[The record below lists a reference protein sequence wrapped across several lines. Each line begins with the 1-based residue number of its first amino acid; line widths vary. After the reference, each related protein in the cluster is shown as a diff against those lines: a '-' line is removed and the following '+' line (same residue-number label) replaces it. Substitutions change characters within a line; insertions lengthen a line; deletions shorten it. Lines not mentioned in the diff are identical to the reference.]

1 MIHTPF
7 KEATKGMT
15 FREKLDHFWTYYKL
29 ALGIAAGII
38 MVLCMIITGIVN
50 SMTQV
55 VYSGMAIN
63 AFLTDEGSAYLH
75 EDLAVY
81 LEATGRREE
90 VILDEAYLQ
99 NMASSSNVEDKY
111 MSAMQVTVMVAAREI
126 DYLMMNETAYN
137 YYQYETVFPPMQET
151 LSAELMEQLSE
162 YIVYYTDPVG
172 ETYPMAIDITDWAFT
187 KDCVRGSGKIYLA
200 FCGNTGRTATND
212 VFVEYLLNWK

>member
-29 ALGIAAGII
+29 ALGVAAGLI
-38 MVLCMIITGIVN
+38 MILCMIITGIVN
-50 SMTQV
+50 SLTKV
-55 VYSGMAIN
+55 VYSGIAIN
-63 AFLTDEGSAYLH
+63 TFMTEEGIAYLS

-81 LEATGRREE
+81 LDATGKREE
-90 VILDEAYLQ
+90 VILDENYLQ

-111 MSAMQVTVMVAAREI
+111 ISAMQVTVRVAAREF

-137 YYQYETVFPPMQET
+137 YFQNETVFPSMYET
-151 LSAELMEQLSE
+151 LSAELIEQLGDH
-162 YIVYYTDPVG
+162 VTYYTDPDG
-172 ETYPMAIDITDWAFT
+172 QTYPMAIDITEWAFT
-187 KDCVRGSGKIYLA
+187 KDCVQGNGKIYLA

-212 VFVEYLLNWK
+212 VFVEYLRNWN

>member
-29 ALGIAAGII
+29 VLGVAAGLI
-38 MVLCMIITGIVN
+38 MILCMIITGIVN
-50 SMTQV
+50 SLTKV
-55 VYSGMAIN
+55 VYSGIAIN
-63 AFLTDEGSAYLH
+63 TFMTEEGIAYLS

-81 LEATGRREE
+81 LDATGKREE
-90 VILDEAYLQ
+90 VILDENYLQ

-111 MSAMQVTVMVAAREI
+111 ISAMQVTVRVAAREF

-137 YYQYETVFPPMQET
+137 YFQNETVFPSMYET
-151 LSAELMEQLSE
+151 LSAELIEQLGDH
-162 YIVYYTDPVG
+162 VAYYTDPDG
-172 ETYPMAIDITDWAFT
+172 QTYPMAIDITEWAFT
-187 KDCVRGSGKIYLA
+187 KDCVQGNGKIYLA

-212 VFVEYLLNWK
+212 VFVEYLRNWN

>member
-29 ALGIAAGII
+29 VLGVAAGLI
-38 MVLCMIITGIVN
+38 MILCMIITGIVN
-50 SMTQV
+50 SLTKV
-55 VYSGMAIN
+55 VYSGIAIN
-63 AFLTDEGSAYLH
+63 TFMTEEGIAYLS

-81 LEATGRREE
+81 LDATGKREE
-90 VILDEAYLQ
+90 VILDENYLQ

-111 MSAMQVTVMVAAREI
+111 ISAMQVTVRVAAREF

-137 YYQYETVFPPMQET
+137 YFQNETVFPSMYET
-151 LSAELMEQLSE
+151 LSAELIEQLGDH
-162 YIVYYTDPVG
+162 VTYYTDPDG
-172 ETYPMAIDITDWAFT
+172 QTYPMAIDITEWAFT
-187 KDCVRGSGKIYLA
+187 KDCVQGNGKIYLA

-212 VFVEYLLNWK
+212 VFVEYLRNWN